1 MEEDDQQAQHQGD
14 ICAIVGDN
22 GGQLLQ
28 VLHQSNGAGSRSAV
42 GVFKIGRKK
51 DRRSERKIWQQNL
64 IFSPVLLKR
73 CLA

>member
-1 MEEDDQQAQHQGD
+1 MISKPSIKVTFVPSWEM
-14 ICAIVGDN
+14 N

-28 VLHQSNGAGSRSAV
+28 VLHQSNGAGSRSAI